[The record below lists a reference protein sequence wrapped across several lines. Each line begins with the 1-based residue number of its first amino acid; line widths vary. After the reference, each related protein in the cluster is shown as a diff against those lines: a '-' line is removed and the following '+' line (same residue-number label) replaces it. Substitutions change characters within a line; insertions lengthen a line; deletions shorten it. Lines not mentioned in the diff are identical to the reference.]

1 MGEFSK
7 FFIQRPIFASVIA
20 ILVTL
25 AGIISSF
32 SLPVSQYPEISP
44 PTVTITTAYPG
55 ASANTIAQT
64 VAAPIEQQLSGT
76 EGMIYYVSS
85 ASQDGSLTITCT
97 FEIGTDLD
105 RAVVQLNNRVQVAQP
120 TLPDEVRRN
129 GIIVAK
135 RSPDILVVVALTSPK
150 GSVAT
155 TTLAD
160 YANTN
165 LVDDL
170 KRVTGVGDLF
180 VFGAGSSM
188 RIWLKPD
195 RMAQLGVT
203 PNDVAA
209 AIRGQNSQFA
219 VGKIGAEPAPP
230 GQAVTY
236 TVTARGRLVR
246 KEEFENI
253 IVRASGP
260 NGALRVKDVAT
271 VGLDALNYDTA
282 PTVDG
287 KPAIGMAI
295 FLAPGANALNTATAV
310 KARLKELRNSFPSD
324 VDYIIP
330 FDTTIVVK
338 ASIHEVQVTIFE
350 AALLVLAV
358 VFIFLQTW
366 RATVIPM
373 LAVPVSIVGTFA
385 GLLMLGLSINVL
397 TLFAMVLAIG
407 IVVDD
412 AIVVL
417 ENVERLM
424 RTEKMSAREASIE
437 AMREVSGALIA
448 IVLVLCSV
456 FVPVAF
462 LGGIAGQLYKQFA
475 VTVTVAVVISG
486 FVALTLTPAI
496 CALLLKHGDH
506 ESKIFHPFNVAF
518 DKTTKFFLGM
528 VDRALAHRVVA
539 FITFGVMVLAVVFL
553 FVRVPSSFVPVED
566 QGYLI
571 GSIIMPDS
579 ASLQRTQ
586 KTGAQL
592 WDVLSKDE
600 AIQHAFVVPGRD
612 FIGGAN
618 KTSAGTT
625 FVLLKDWDDRKRTAL
640 QVAADLNKKGQG
652 FNDGMAILFNPPAI
666 RGLGSAG
673 GFEFYIQSR
682 AEGDTQKL
690 GTVIQNLNQALAKDP
705 DLQGITTFYRPNTPQ
720 LHVEVNRE
728 QAISLGVPVPD
739 VFDAMQST
747 FGVLYVND
755 FNMGGRTYRVQV
767 QSEGQARAAPD
778 QIGNVYVRSTTT
790 GQMIPVRALL
800 RVSEDVGPEQVDRF
814 NGFLSAKVLGSG
826 KAGVSSGQAI
836 QAVER
841 VAAENLPPGYTL
853 AWSGQAF
860 QEKRTGKQSV
870 IAFGLAILM
879 VYLILSALYERWRL
893 PSAVVLAV
901 PFAVMGALGLVFL
914 RGMENDIYFQIG
926 LVVLIGL
933 AAKNAILIVEFAQQ
947 GLLAGMS
954 AHDAAVQA
962 ARLRFRPIVMT
973 SLAFV
978 FGVLPLAVASGAG
991 AASRR
996 SMGTGVVGGMLL
1008 ATFVATIFVPMF
1020 FTVFARRNQI
1030 GSEESA
1036 KPDHPA
1042 PAPQEAD

>member
-20 ILVTL
+20 ILITL
-25 AGIISSF
+25 GGIIASF

-55 ASANTIAQT
+55 ASADTIAQT

-135 RSPDILVVVALTSPK
+135 RSPDILVVVALFSPK
-150 GSVAT
+150 GSVQT
-155 TTLAD
+155 TTMAD

-165 LVDDL
+165 ITDDL
-170 KRVTGVGDLF
+170 KRIQGVGDLF

-209 AIRGQNSQFA
+209 AIRGQNTQFA
-219 VGKIGAEPAPP
+219 VGKVGAEPAPKD
-230 GQAVTY
+230 QAVTI

-246 KEEFENI
+246 AEEFENI
-253 IVRASGP
+253 IVRANGP
-260 NGALRVKDVAT
+260 NGALRVKDVAS

-287 KPAIGMAI
+287 KAAIGMAL
-295 FLAPGANALNTATAV
+295 FLAPGANALNTANLV
-310 KARLKELRNSFPSD
+310 KARLKEIKAAFPPD
-324 VDYIIP
+324 MDYLIP

-338 ASIHEVQVTIFE
+338 ASIHEVEVTIFE
-350 AALLVLAV
+350 AAALVLLV
-358 VFIFLQTW
+358 VFIFLQSW
-366 RATVIPM
+366 RATVVPM
-373 LAVPVSIVGTFA
+373 LAVPVSIVGTFG
-385 GLLMLGLSINVL
+385 GLFLLGLSINVL

-424 RTEKMSAREASIE
+424 RTEKMSAREASFE

-456 FVPVAF
+456 FIPVAF

-496 CALLLKHGDH
+496 CALLLKEET

-518 DKTTKFFLGM
+518 DKTTKFFLRG
-528 VDRALAHRVVA
+528 VDLALARRLMAGIA
-539 FITFGVMVLAVVFL
+539 FLVLMCAVVFL
-553 FVRVPSSFVPVED
+553 FIRVPSSFVPTED

-592 WDVLSKDE
+592 WDTLSKDD
-600 AIQHAFVVPGRD
+600 AIDHAFVVPGRD

-625 FVLLKDWDDRKRTAL
+625 FVLLKDWDDRKRTAQ

-652 FNDGMAILFNPPAI
+652 FNDGMVILFNPPAI

-682 AEGDTQKL
+682 TEGDTKKL
-690 GTVIQNLNQALAKDP
+690 GQIITGLNQALAKDP
-705 DLQGITTFYRPNTPQ
+705 QLQGITTFYRPSTPQ
-720 LHVEVNRE
+720 LHVDVNRE

-755 FNMGGRTYRVQV
+755 FNMAGRTYRVQV
-767 QSEGQARAAPD
+767 QSEGSFRASPD

-790 GQMIPVRALL
+790 QQMIPLRALL

-826 KAGVSSGQAI
+826 KPGVSSGQAI
-836 QAVER
+836 EAVER

-860 QEKRTGKQSV
+860 QEKRTGKQST
-870 IAFGLAILM
+870 IAFGLAIVM

-901 PFAVMGALGLVFL
+901 PFAVFGALLLVWL

-978 FGVLPLAVASGAG
+978 FGVLPLAIASGAG

-1020 FTVFARRNQI
+1020 FTVFARRNQV
-1030 GSEESA
+1030 GDEA
-1036 KPDHPA
+1036 NKAPPHPA
-1042 PAPQEAD
+1042 PAPQEGD

>member
-1 MGEFSK
+1 MGAFSQ

-20 ILVTL
+20 ILITL
-25 AGIISSF
+25 AGVMASF
-32 SLPVSQYPEISP
+32 NLPISQYPEISP

-55 ASANTIAQT
+55 ASADTIAQT

-97 FEIGTDLD
+97 FEVGTDLD

-150 GSVAT
+150 GTVAT
-155 TTLAD
+155 TKLAD

-165 LVDDL
+165 MVDDL
-170 KRVTGVGDLF
+170 KRVPGVGDLF

-230 GQAVTY
+230 GQAATF
-236 TVTARGRLVR
+236 TVTARGRLAR
-246 KEEFENI
+246 TDEFENI
-253 IVRASGP
+253 IVRANGP
-260 NGALRVKDVAT
+260 NGTLRVKDVAT

-310 KARLKELRNSFPSD
+310 KARLVEIRKNFPPD

-338 ASIHEVQVTIFE
+338 ASIHEVEVTIFE
-350 AALLVLAV
+350 AAVLVLIV

-366 RATVIPM
+366 RATLIPM

-385 GLLMLGLSINVL
+385 GLYVLGLSINVL

-424 RTEKMSAREASIE
+424 RVEKMSAREASIE

-475 VTVTVAVVISG
+475 VTVAVAVVISG
-486 FVALTLTPAI
+486 FTALTLTPSI
-496 CALLLKHGDH
+496 CALLLTHADH
-506 ESKIFHPFNVAF
+506 EAKIFHPFNVAF
-518 DKTTKFFLGM
+518 DRTTKFFLRG
-528 VDRALAHRVVA
+528 VDLALARRLGAAIV
-539 FITFGVMVLAVVFL
+539 FLVMIAGVVFL
-553 FVRVPSSFVPVED
+553 FLRVPTSFVPTED

-571 GSIIMPDS
+571 GSIIMPDA

-592 WDVLSKDE
+592 WNVLSKDE
-600 AIQHAFVVPGRD
+600 AVQHAFVVPGR
-612 FIGGAN
+612 
-618 KTSAGTT
+618 
-625 FVLLKDWDDRKRTAL
+625 
-640 QVAADLNKKGQG
+640 
-652 FNDGMAILFNPPAI
+652 
-666 RGLGSAG
+666 
-673 GFEFYIQSR
+673 
-682 AEGDTQKL
+682 
-690 GTVIQNLNQALAKDP
+690 
-705 DLQGITTFYRPNTPQ
+705 
-720 LHVEVNRE
+720 
-728 QAISLGVPVPD
+728 
-739 VFDAMQST
+739 
-747 FGVLYVND
+747 
-755 FNMGGRTYRVQV
+755 
-767 QSEGQARAAPD
+767 
-778 QIGNVYVRSTTT
+778 
-790 GQMIPVRALL
+790 
-800 RVSEDVGPEQVDRF
+800 
-814 NGFLSAKVLGSG
+814 
-826 KAGVSSGQAI
+826 
-836 QAVER
+836 
-841 VAAENLPPGYTL
+841 
-853 AWSGQAF
+853 
-860 QEKRTGKQSV
+860 
-870 IAFGLAILM
+870 
-879 VYLILSALYERWRL
+879 
-893 PSAVVLAV
+893 
-901 PFAVMGALGLVFL
+901 
-914 RGMENDIYFQIG
+914 
-926 LVVLIGL
+926 
-933 AAKNAILIVEFAQQ
+933 
-947 GLLAGMS
+947 
-954 AHDAAVQA
+954 
-962 ARLRFRPIVMT
+962 
-973 SLAFV
+973 
-978 FGVLPLAVASGAG
+978 
-991 AASRR
+991 
-996 SMGTGVVGGMLL
+996 
-1008 ATFVATIFVPMF
+1008 
-1020 FTVFARRNQI
+1020 
-1030 GSEESA
+1030 
-1036 KPDHPA
+1036 
-1042 PAPQEAD
+1042 